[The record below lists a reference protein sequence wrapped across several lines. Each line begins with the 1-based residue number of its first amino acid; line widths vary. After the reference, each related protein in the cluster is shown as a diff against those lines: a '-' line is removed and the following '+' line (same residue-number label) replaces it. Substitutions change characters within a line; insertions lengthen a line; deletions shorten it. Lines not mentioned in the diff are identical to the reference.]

1 MRNRDHHIVPT
12 NAPTQT
18 ALADDLVRAARLDL
32 DLYRRRQ
39 WRAESAIR
47 ATGADSVLAELRGQ
61 LDRAA
66 RRNPVG
72 VAVVLAAAIADLDTQ
87 NGVTK

>member
-18 ALADDLVRAARLDL
+18 ALAADLVRAARLDA

-47 ATGADSVLAELRGQ
+47 ATGPDAVLADLRQQ

-72 VAVVLAAAIADLDTQ
+72 AAVVLAAALGELSQ
-87 NGVTK
+87 